1 MRTTGPIRGIKAR
14 RPSADATTV
23 ARGPGKRMQG
33 SRGATLVEYA
43 LIVSLIVIPS
53 IGAISH
59 LDDASGDYYTNASDD
74 IGDLPQSGID
84 TGTNSSTPSGST
96 TTTTLPPTTTSTST
110 TLPPTTTTT
119 AAPTTTTTAPT
130 TTTTALRSTINQLT
144 DVSTNSG
151 SSYNAIA
158 RVKIV
163 RNSTG
168 TAVSSAG
175 VTIRMVD
182 RLGSSTTRTC
192 NTDSTGRC
200 TVTWSRSDSRSPVT
214 ATVTA
219 VTASPTWDGSVQS
232 VLLYAP

>member
-1 MRTTGPIRGIKAR
+1 MRR
-14 RPSADATTV
+14 RVKKRAAQADATTV
-23 ARGPGKRMQG
+23 ARRSRTRLQG

-43 LIVSLIVIPS
+43 LIVALVVVPS
-53 IGAISH
+53 IGAISR
-59 LDDASGDYYTNASDD
+59 LDDASGDYYVNASDD

-84 TGTNSSTPSGST
+84 TSTNSSTPSGST

-130 TTTTALRSTINQLT
+130 TTTTLLRSTINQLT

-168 TAVSSAG
+168 AAVSGAG

-182 RLGSSTTRTC
+182 NQGSSTTKTC

-232 VLLYAP
+232 VQLYAI